1 MTKLIKLI
9 IGFSSEDCY
18 KEMGYYTSLYPYK
31 GETFAGYTRFA
42 GETYVKKYKSVKT
55 TENAIKKIMKV
66 AVNVLTASVVDWD
79 DLRPG
84 EKLSFEEYA
93 YKK

>member
-9 IGFSSEDCY
+9 IGVFPEDPY
-18 KEMGYYTSLYPYK
+18 KEMGYYASLYGHK
-31 GETFAGYTRFA
+31 GETFAAYTRFA

-55 TENAIKKIMKV
+55 AENAIKKIMKV

-79 DLRPG
+79 DLRPE
-84 EKLSFEEYA
+84 EKLSFEEYCN
-93 YKK
+93 K